1 MKIRMVVEVDVKF
14 DLESDGVVH
23 DESVIDSD
31 VVGQA
36 LVSVMHVDIV
46 TGSMVE
52 AITEVTGWCVE
63 DLWLS
68 VPNAECIDYLG

>member
-1 MKIRMVVEVDVKF
+1 MVVEVDVKF

-63 DLWLS
+63 DPRLS
-68 VPNAECIDYLG
+68 VLNAECIDYLG